1 MVTIASIVEGKGEVA
16 AVPILL
22 RRIAAEV
29 SPNAPVNA
37 LRPIRVQRNRILKEG
52 QLERAIE
59 LAARR
64 IGEAQ
69 GGILILLDADD
80 GCPKEL
86 ADEMLRR
93 AHAARGDQHIRAVLA
108 KREYEAWFLAAARSI
123 AGWREIDEST
133 MPPPDPE
140 SIRGAKEWLTR
151 RMPSNRAYSPTRDQ
165 PALTDAFDMDAAR
178 SAPSFDKL
186 WRDVTYLLAATS

>member
-29 SPNAPVNA
+29 SPNAPVNV

-52 QLERAIE
+52 QLERAVE

-123 AGWREIDEST
+123 AGQREIDEST
-133 MPPPDPE
+133 EPPPEPE
-140 SIRGAKEWLTR
+140 SIRGAKEWLSR
-151 RMPSNRAYSPTRDQ
+151 CMPPDRAYSATRDQ
-165 PALTDAFDMDAAR
+165 PALTALFDMTTAR

-186 WRDVTYLLAATS
+186 WRDVTYLLAAAL